1 MTGRNAESRAGVQWW
16 ALAMALVVALA
27 LASGVIEY
35 GRPKLGLFT
44 IGIVLGATLYHA
56 AFGFTDAWRRAM
68 VSRDLS
74 GVTAQLLMLAVA
86 IVLFAP
92 GLEQG
97 DIFGRKVSGA
107 VAPVGLSMVF
117 GAFLFGIGMQLG
129 NGCASGTLFAAGGG
143 SVRMVLVLVFFC
155 AGAFWGSLDL
165 HWWHELPG
173 IGSVSL
179 GEGLGW
185 KLAVSLELVA
195 LLAIWLALRVFVNR
209 AGRPLWPAGGMPR
222 TTWLR
227 GPWPLLLAA
236 LLLAGLNWLT
246 LATAGHAWSIT
257 WGFSLWAAKVA
268 AALGWDPAS
277 STFWDSG
284 FQARALG
291 GSLLRDN
298 VSVMN
303 FGLLLGAF
311 AAASLA
317 GAMRPSPGIALRPLL
332 AAVIGGL
339 AMGYGARLAYGCN
352 IGALFSGIASGSLH
366 GWVWLLAAIPGNAI
380 GVWLRPIFSLQRQ

>member
-1 MTGRNAESRAGVQWW
+1 MAEVGIADRRSVQSW
-16 ALAMALVVALA
+16 ALA
-27 LASGVIEY
+27 LALVIAAAIAF
-35 GRPKLGLFT
+35 GTFGHGPRKLGLFA
-44 IGIVLGATLYHA
+44 IGIALGATLYHA
-56 AFGFTDAWRRAM
+56 AFGFTGAWRRAM

-74 GVTAQLLMLAVA
+74 GVAAQLLMLAVA

-97 DIFGRKVSGA
+97 EIFGRRVSGA

-143 SVRMVLVLVFFC
+143 SLRMVLVLVFFC

-165 HWWHELPG
+165 HWWRELPG
-173 IGSVSL
+173 IGRVSL
-179 GEGLGW
+179 GETLGW
-185 KLAVSLELVA
+185 ELAVPLELAA
-195 LLAIWLALRVFVNR
+195 LLLIWLVLRAFVGR
-209 AGRPLWPAGGMPR
+209 AERPLWPAGGMPR
-222 TTWLR
+222 NTWAR

-277 STFWDSG
+277 SPFWDSG
-284 FQARALG
+284 FQARALAG
-291 GSLLRDN
+291 PLLRDT

-311 AAASLA
+311 AAAALA
-317 GAMRPSPGIALRPLL
+317 GAMRPDPRIPVRQLL
-332 AAVIGGL
+332 AAVVGGL

-366 GWVWLLAAIPGNAI
+366 GWVWLFAAVPGNAVGI
-380 GVWLRPIFSLQRQ
+380 WLRPTFGLAR

>member
-1 MTGRNAESRAGVQWW
+1 MADSNAETRPNIQWW
-16 ALAMALVVALA
+16 ALAAALA
-27 LASGVIEY
+27 VAAAIALGAFGH
-35 GRPKLGLFT
+35 GPRKLGLFA
-44 IGIVLGATLYHA
+44 IGIALGITLYHA
-56 AFGFTDAWRRAM
+56 AFGFTGAWRRAM

-74 GVTAQLLMLAVA
+74 GIAAQLIMLAIA
-86 IVLFAP
+86 IVVFAP

-97 DIFGRKVSGA
+97 ELLGRKVSGS
-107 VAPVGLSMVF
+107 VAPVGLSMIF

-129 NGCASGTLFAAGGG
+129 NGCASGTLFGAGGG
-143 SVRMVLVLVFFC
+143 SLRMVLVLIFFC

-165 HWWHELPG
+165 HWWRELPG
-173 IGSVSL
+173 IGRVSL
-179 GEGLGW
+179 GESMGW
-185 KLAVSLELVA
+185 ELAVGFELVA
-195 LLAIWLALRVFVNR
+195 LLAIWLGLRAFVGR
-209 AGRPLWPAGGMPR
+209 AERRLWPVGGMR
-222 TTWLR
+222 REAWLR

-236 LLLAGLNWLT
+236 ALLAGLNWLT

-277 STFWDSG
+277 SPFWDSG
-284 FQARALG
+284 FQARALAG
-291 GSLLRDN
+291 PLLRDT
-298 VSVMN
+298 VSLMN

-317 GAMRPSPGIALRPLL
+317 GAMRPSPRIPLRPLL
-332 AAVIGGL
+332 AAVVGGL

-366 GWVWLLAAIPGNAI
+366 GWVWLLAAIPGNALGI
-380 GVWLRPIFSLQRQ
+380 WLRPAFGLPR